1 MSALNYLVTVQQ
13 RFHADY
19 ANLVARFLDLLN
31 HPINALGELV
41 DVPILVDHLEHA
53 GRGLVKGSHY
63 RHDPQAVKQ
72 VHFFD
77 DDCRAQESQVAEVRA
92 LDGVADDFVEQLD
105 AVDGGD
111 AVDVLIV
118 EVDEVLLG
126 LGADDQQEKR
136 VDCEHN

>member
-1 MSALNYLVTVQQ
+1 M
-13 RFHADY
+13 
-19 ANLVARFLDLLN
+19 
-31 HPINALGELV
+31 
-41 DVPILVDHLEHA
+41 
-53 GRGLVKGSHY
+53 
-63 RHDPQAVKQ
+63 
-72 VHFFD
+72 
-77 DDCRAQESQVAEVRA
+77 RA

-136 VDCEHN
+136 VDCEHNWGETQHAQHLVHDTQKQAVYRDNVREAEDECGGP